1 MTRHRTIEIHRTFR
15 APPERV
21 FEAFRNP
28 ALLREWSAPGEHRNE
43 RVESDF
49 RVGGRYRREMRF
61 PDGSL
66 HVLSGTYREID
77 PPRRLVYTYV
87 WETLSVG
94 ETLVEIELTRRGGG
108 ETELHLVHSGF
119 DDASFAANHEH
130 GWGDCFDLLARLCAE
145 ARTP

>member
-1 MTRHRTIEIHRTFR
+1 MTTPTSIEIRRSFR
-15 APPERV
+15 ATPERV

-28 ALLREWSAPGEHRNE
+28 TLLREWSAPGEHRNE
-43 RVESDF
+43 RVEVDF
-49 RVGGRYRREMRF
+49 RVGGHYRREMRF

-66 HVLSGTYREID
+66 HVLSGTYREIE

-87 WETLSVG
+87 WETLPVAA
-94 ETLVEIELTRRGGG
+94 TLVEIELTPCGS

-119 DDASFAANHEH
+119 DDATFAVGHER
-130 GWGDCFDLLARLCAE
+130 GWDDCLDQLARLCAE